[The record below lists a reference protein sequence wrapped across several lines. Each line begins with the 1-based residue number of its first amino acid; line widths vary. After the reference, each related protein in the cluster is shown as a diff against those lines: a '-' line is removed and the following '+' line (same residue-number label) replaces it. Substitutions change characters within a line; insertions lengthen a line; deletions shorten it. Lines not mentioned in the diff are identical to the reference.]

1 MQLSINYTNYL
12 YLGKNSR
19 KKNNQKYLIKTR
31 ATLNLI
37 RFFVSFYHLEVKNK
51 RSQIHTKIIKKKV
64 LCQIYVFERKGLQCV
79 QNVSYFDYHT
89 LSIISSKM

>member
-19 KKNNQKYLIKTR
+19 KKNNQKYSIKSR
-31 ATLNLI
+31 ATLI
-37 RFFVSFYHLEVKNK
+37 RFFVSFYDVEVKNK

-64 LCQIYVFERKGLQCV
+64 LCQIYVFERKGMQCV